1 MRDFLCL
8 LFLFRFSCFIS
19 QWVVDMVSDFKYFP
33 KYFGGV
39 VVFFFG
45 VVVVCGGVGWF
56 LYKSV
61 CIFFFVVCFCVN
73 IF

>member
-1 MRDFLCL
+1 
-8 LFLFRFSCFIS
+8 
-19 QWVVDMVSDFKYFP
+19 MVSDFKYFP

-61 CIFFFVVCFCVN
+61 CIFFLLFVFV
-73 IF
+73 